1 MFYYTYMI
9 SNKVRLLTSLRKYS
23 KETGEPID
31 FTPETY
37 SLPGNK
43 DEFLQRFHPA
53 GPGSGLD
60 EAWVLKIPGSDNGIG
75 IVMYGPNNDAMKG
88 LPNILQKNISN
99 DKMTKIV
106 RQKMVYEQRTDLT
119 EGKEQEDF
127 ERMKKKAEKN
137 KSEILVQKYICN
149 ELVYKGRKF
158 DLRVYFLV
166 ASMRPFIVFTT
177 VVFYAFRL
185 RNTTTRCLDLP
196 ETI

>member
-1 MFYYTYMI
+1 ML
-9 SNKVRLLTSLRKYS
+9 SNKNRLLNSLRKYS
-23 KETGEPID
+23 KEKGEPID
-31 FTPETY
+31 FVPETY
-37 SLPGNK
+37 LLPGNK
-43 DEFLQRFHPA
+43 DEFLQRFHP

-60 EAWVLKIPGSDNGIG
+60 EAWVVKIPGTDNGIG

-88 LPNILQKNISN
+88 LPEILQKNISN
-99 DKMTKIV
+99 DKIMKIV

-119 EGKEQEDF
+119 DGREQERF
-127 ERMKKKAEKN
+127 EVMKKKAEAK
-137 KSEILVQKYICN
+137 KSEILVQKYICD
-149 ELVYKGRKF
+149 ELDYKGRKF